1 MSSKLLFLVFWKLP
15 LADKI
20 CPLLSNLCSKP
31 ASNCT
36 LLLSPS
42 PFTSLE
48 EFPNFVEVVVELDS
62 LSLLL
67 ALVVTEKLAEVK
79 SVKL

>member
-1 MSSKLLFLVFWKLP
+1 MTVGVLTRKIFRRFLNV
-15 LADKI
+15 ADLRSANKI
-20 CPLLSNLCSKP
+20 G
-31 ASNCT
+31 
-36 LLLSPS
+36 SPS